1 MDGFVGFQGAVGR
14 RRIVG
19 LAALFVVWACAE
31 DTGPLRDEGLLRE
44 HGTLPLAEV
53 TALAIELAEEGFR
66 LMPGEAARHAAG
78 VDRLDEFD
86 GSRVHFLTP
95 SGESR
100 AARLYGM
107 DAEGLAAVAGCETR
121 SPAGGGAE
129 PGDVGKRVME
139 AIAAGLVED
148 LSELRILAGSWNHM
162 RDPDLAAEIKA
173 YAEASGTSI
182 ACPGG
187 DPHCCWT
194 DGRPWKEVHG
204 DSPRSPRT
212 MPQVIRFWA
221 LNEAVTFH
229 YRYRQDD
236 GTLQDLAPLYGMDV
250 ERLETGE
257 WRIGELK
264 HWGGWYT
271 W

>member
-100 AARLYGM
+100 AARLCGM
-107 DAEGLAAVAGCETR
+107 DAEGLRGGLGHPR
-121 SPAGGGAE
+121 GSPRLR
-129 PGDVGKRVME
+129 GKRV
-139 AIAAGLVED
+139 AGVGWRL
-148 LSELRILAGSWNHM
+148 LIH
-162 RDPDLAAEIKA
+162 K
-173 YAEASGTSI
+173 
-182 ACPGG
+182 
-187 DPHCCWT
+187 
-194 DGRPWKEVHG
+194 
-204 DSPRSPRT
+204 
-212 MPQVIRFWA
+212 
-221 LNEAVTFH
+221 VTE
-229 YRYRQDD
+229 
-236 GTLQDLAPLYGMDV
+236 P
-250 ERLETGE
+250 
-257 WRIGELK
+257 
-264 HWGGWYT
+264 
-271 W
+271 